1 MNACQRWR
9 FENPSARPNTQNLKN
24 HQQHGAHLKRQREFS
39 RSHLEDLVGAVLH
52 EVFIA
57 SDHQW
62 DRKKD
67 KQKPHA
73 SLRKLVHSRI
83 KPITGTV
90 FTYNSIKLSNL
101 RPTKSPGG
109 NIPSARENQPAPQ
122 TRLIQGDQNPRRL
135 ALRKGWMRHK
145 RKDGHMTRISSSMK
159 SRTAALALGL
169 VLGVAGL
176 GVARTIQN
184 STTAQKVGAASA
196 NNPPATLKL
205 ADPKEGPSSTSYAPI
220 VKEVLPS
227 VVNISSSKVVK
238 ANDDG
243 MEQLQM
249 DPMFRQFFGQGGM
262 QAPKDRREKA
272 LGSGVIVSPE
282 GYILTNNHV
291 VDGATDVKITLSDKR
306 EFKARVVGADPK
318 TDVAVLKIDA
328 SNVTPLTIGDSSKVE
343 VGDVAIAVGDP
354 FGVGQTVTKGIIS
367 AKGRGG
373 LGIEDYEDFLQTD
386 APINPGNSG
395 GALVNDRGEL
405 IGINTAII
413 SHGSGGSQGIGF
425 AVPAN
430 LARQV
435 MDQILKNGKVV
446 RAYLGILPQDVTP
459 SMAKAFGEKEAKGVV
474 VSDVTPSSPAQENG
488 IQRGD
493 IILELNGKPVTD
505 SNQLRNSISMMP
517 PGTGVKL
524 KTLRNGSERDVTVKL
539 GEMPTETAKLN
550 SQEEGGSKALDGVEV
565 SNLNPETAKEL
576 GLPSS
581 TTGVVVNGVDPSSKM
596 AESGLRRGDVIQ
608 EVNHQSVKNVSEF
621 QSALKKGGDEPL
633 LLVNRGGRTLY
644 VAA

>member
-1 MNACQRWR
+1 
-9 FENPSARPNTQNLKN
+9 
-24 HQQHGAHLKRQREFS
+24 
-39 RSHLEDLVGAVLH
+39 
-52 EVFIA
+52 VF
-57 SDHQW
+57 
-62 DRKKD
+62 
-67 KQKPHA
+67 
-73 SLRKLVHSRI
+73 
-83 KPITGTV
+83 
-90 FTYNSIKLSNL
+90 
-101 RPTKSPGG
+101 GG
-109 NIPSARENQPAPQ
+109 
-122 TRLIQGDQNPRRL
+122 GVRR
-135 ALRKGWMRHK
+135 K
-145 RKDGHMTRISSSMK
+145 RKDGQMNTSLR
-159 SRTAALALGL
+159 SRSAALAFGL

-176 GVARTIQN
+176 GVAHTIQ
-184 STTAQKVGAASA
+184 SSAAGSKTAAEKKAA
-196 NNPPATLKL
+196 NPPATLKL
-205 ADPKEGPSSTSYAPI
+205 AAPDEGPSKSSFAPI

-238 ANDDG
+238 ANPDG
-243 MEQLQM
+243 MEQMQM
-249 DPMFRQFFGQGGM
+249 DPMFRQFFGEHGG
-262 QAPKDRREKA
+262 QFGVPKDRREKA

-291 VDGATDVKITLSDKR
+291 VDGATDVRVTLSDKR
-306 EFKARVVGADPK
+306 EFKAEVIGTDPK

-328 SNVTPLTIGDSSKVE
+328 GKLTPLTIGDSSKVE

-459 SMAKAFGEKEAKGVV
+459 SMAKAFGEKEAHGIVV
-474 VSDVTPSSPAQENG
+474 GDVTPNSPAQASG

-493 IILELNGKPVTD
+493 ILLEINGKPVTD
-505 SNQLRNSISMMP
+505 SNQLRMNISMMQ
-517 PGTGVKL
+517 PGTSVKVKL
-524 KTLRNGSERDVTVKL
+524 SRDGGERDVTVKL
-539 GEMPTETAKLN
+539 AEMPTETAKLN
-550 SQEEGGSKALDGVEV
+550 SEGEEGTKALDGVEV
-565 SNLNPETAKEL
+565 TNLNEQIAREL
-576 GLPSS
+576 NLPPS
-581 TTGVVVNGVDPSSKM
+581 TTGVVVSGVDPASKM
-596 AESGLRRGDVIQ
+596 ADSGLQRGDVIQ
-608 EVNHQSVKNVSEF
+608 EVNHKPVKSVTEF
-621 QSALKKGGDEPL
+621 QNAIRKGGDEPL
-633 LLVNRGGRTLY
+633 LLVNRGGRTLFI
-644 VAA
+644 AS